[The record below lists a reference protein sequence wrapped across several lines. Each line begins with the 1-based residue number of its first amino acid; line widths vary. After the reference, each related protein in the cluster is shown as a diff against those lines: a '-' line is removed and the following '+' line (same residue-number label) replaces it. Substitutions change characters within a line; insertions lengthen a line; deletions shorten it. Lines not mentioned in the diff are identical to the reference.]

1 MPIEIQRR
9 RVVTGLLAVTI
20 AVLTLGAG
28 PLPPTAVT
36 LGIEGRSNATPWV
49 ASDGSNV
56 AVVWGA
62 TVDGKTDVFVAV
74 SRDGGASFG
83 KAVQVNTLAGEA
95 RLGGELP
102 PRVALK
108 PAPGS
113 SSPEMVVLWTAR
125 GDATAIRTARSLDGG
140 MTFEPPV
147 TLQDSAAP
155 GDRGWPS
162 LALDSRGTAHAIWLD
177 HRGLAAGRVPGAP
190 RVKHAPGGHDGV
202 AMAQKSGLYYAT
214 AGQAASTERELAPGV
229 CYCCKTA
236 LAIGPDGSVY
246 AAWRHVYP
254 GNLRDMAFTSSRDG
268 GRTFAPPVRVS
279 EDGWAINGCPDDG
292 PALAVDR
299 SGAAHLVW
307 PTVIDGPNPE
317 GVLFYA
323 TTRDGR
329 TFTPRARI
337 PSSGAGRPSHPQ
349 IVVDGR
355 GRVVV
360 AWDESVDGQRVA
372 LAREVKGQRGVAV
385 ETGPIIT
392 LSSDGPALYPVLAAT
407 ANGLM
412 AVWTTGGASPAI
424 RARAIALP

>member
-1 MPIEIQRR
+1 MPIETHRR

-36 LGIEGRSNATPWV
+36 LGVEGRSNATPWV
-49 ASDGSNV
+49 ASDGPNV

-74 SRDGGASFG
+74 SRDSGASFG

-102 PRVALK
+102 PRVALMS
-108 PAPGS
+108 APGS
-113 SSPEMVVLWTAR
+113 SSPEIVVLWTAR
-125 GDATAIRTARSLDGG
+125 GDATAIRTARSRDGG
-140 MTFEPPV
+140 RTFEPPV
-147 TLQDSAAP
+147 TLQASAAP

-177 HRGLAAGRVPGAP
+177 HRKLAAGRVPGAP
-190 RVKHAPGGHDGV
+190 RVKHAPGEHDGV

-214 AGQAASTERELAPGV
+214 AGKAASTERELSPGV

-246 AAWRHVYP
+246 AAWRHVFP

-299 SGAAHLVW
+299 TGAVHLVW
-307 PTVIDGPNPE
+307 PTVIDGPTPE
-317 GVLFYA
+317 GALFYA

-329 TFTPRARI
+329 DVHSARAYPHVRRWPAF
-337 PSSGAGRPSHPQ
+337 PSPDRRRC
-349 IVVDGR
+349 R

-385 ETGPIIT
+385 ETGPLIT

>member
-1 MPIEIQRR
+1 MPLEMHR
-9 RVVTGLLAVTI
+9 RVVTGLLAGTS
-20 AVLTLGAG
+20 AVLALGAG
-28 PLPPTAVT
+28 ASPLPTVT
-36 LGIEGRSNATPWV
+36 LGVEGRSNATPGV
-49 ASDGSNV
+49 ASDGPNV

-62 TVDGKTDVFVAV
+62 TMDGKTDVFVAV
-74 SRDGGASFG
+74 SRDSGASFG
-83 KAVQVNTLAGEA
+83 KAVQVNRLAGEA

-102 PRVALK
+102 PRVALM

-125 GDATAIRTARSLDGG
+125 GDATAIRTARSRDGG
-140 MTFEPPV
+140 RTFEPPV
-147 TLQDSAAP
+147 TLQASAAP

-162 LALDSRGTAHAIWLD
+162 LALDSHGTAHAIWLD

-190 RVKHAPGGHDGV
+190 RAKHAPGAAHDGA
-202 AMAQKSGLYYAT
+202 AMAQKSGVYYAT
-214 AGQAASTERELAPGV
+214 AGETASTERELAPGV

-254 GNLRDMAFTSSRDG
+254 GNFRDMAFTSSRDG

-299 SGAAHLVW
+299 SGAVHLVW

-317 GVLFYA
+317 GALFYA

-329 TFTPRARI
+329 TFTARARI

-407 ANGLM
+407 PSGLV
-412 AVWTTGGASPAI
+412 AVWATGGPSPAI
-424 RARAIALP
+424 RARVIPLP